1 MLVEELLAKIV
12 GGDNVSRHLF
22 RFLGY
27 VQKLPRLRVYVT
39 SVDGEP
45 TITDVKAFYTNLKR
59 YVNRQ
64 EIKAQKIVDG
74 VKVLGVDDVISRN

>member
-12 GGDNVSRHLF
+12 GDDNVSRHIF

-27 VQKLPRLRVYVT
+27 IQKLPRLRIHVT

-45 TITDVKAFYTNLKR
+45 TITDVKAFYTNLKK

-64 EIKAQKIVDG
+64 EIKAQKIIDG
-74 VKVLGVDDVISRN
+74 VKALEVDDVISGN